1 MKTEQILN
9 LDYRKEES
17 QEIIQKVL
25 RKIKPLSK
33 YSDESN
39 IPIEAIEK
47 LVRVLVQKYEITPQW
62 MSMSYFEPIL
72 GIYSIGVKT
81 TTDHKWLGTVYGMC
95 LYEVFAKLAIK
106 MYSEV
111 KAGNI
116 PVRTM
121 TREEKQRERLAK
133 QADAKMA
140 EDDDEDDDEDWS

>member
-62 MSMSYFEPIL
+62 MSMTYFEPIL

-106 MYSEV
+106 VYSEV
-111 KAGNI
+111 KSGNI

-121 TREEKQRERLAK
+121 TKEEKQRERLAK
-133 QADAKMA
+133 QADVKMA
-140 EDDDEDDDEDWS
+140 EVEEDDENWS

>member
-47 LVRVLVQKYEITPQW
+47 LIRVLVQKYEITPQW
-62 MSMSYFEPIL
+62 MTMSYFEQTL
-72 GIYSIGVKT
+72 GIYSICVKT
-81 TTDHKWLGTVYGMC
+81 TTGHEWLGTVYGMC

-106 MYSEV
+106 MYSEI
-111 KAGNI
+111 KSGNV

-121 TREEKQRERLAK
+121 TKEEKQRKKLVE
-133 QADAKMA
+133 QANAKM
-140 EDDDEDDDEDWS
+140 EEVNNDEY

>member
-39 IPIEAIEK
+39 VPIEAIEK
-47 LVRVLVQKYEITPQW
+47 LIRVLVQKYEITPQW
-62 MSMSYFEPIL
+62 MTMSYFESIL
-72 GIYSIGVKT
+72 GIYSISVKT
-81 TTDHKWLGTVYGMC
+81 TNEHEWLGTVYGMC

-106 MYSEV
+106 MYSEI
-111 KAGNI
+111 KSGNV

-121 TREEKQRERLAK
+121 TKEEKQRKKLVEQVNTK
-133 QADAKMA
+133 N
-140 EDDDEDDDEDWS
+140 DED

>member
-62 MSMSYFEPIL
+62 MTMSYFEPIL

-81 TTDHKWLGTVYGMC
+81 TIKHEWLGTVYGMC

-106 MYSEV
+106 MYSEA
-111 KAGNI
+111 KSGKI
-116 PVRTM
+116 PVRTA
-121 TREEKQRERLAK
+121 TKEEKQRERLAK
-133 QADAKMA
+133 QADAKITEV
-140 EDDDEDDDEDWS
+140 EDDEEDWS

>member
-72 GIYSIGVKT
+72 GLYSIGVKT

-111 KAGNI
+111 KSGNI
-116 PVRTM
+116 PIKTM
-121 TREEKQRERLAK
+121 TKEEKQRERIARK
-133 QADAKMA
+133 VDAEK
-140 EDDDEDDDEDWS
+140 EQDDEDDWN

>member
-17 QEIIQKVL
+17 QEIIQQAL

-33 YSDESN
+33 YPDESN

-47 LVRVLVQKYEITPQW
+47 LIRVLVQKYEITPQW
-62 MSMSYFEPIL
+62 MTMSFFESTL
-72 GIYSIGVKT
+72 GIYSISVKT
-81 TTDHKWLGTVYGMC
+81 TTGHEWLGTVYGMC

-111 KAGNI
+111 KSGKI
-116 PVRTM
+116 PVKTA
-121 TREEKQRERLAK
+121 TKEEKERERLAK
-133 QADAKMA
+133 KADAEKELDN
-140 EDDDEDDDEDWS
+140 EDDWN

>member
-111 KAGNI
+111 KSGNI

-121 TREEKQRERLAK
+121 TKEEKQRERRAK
-133 QADAKMA
+133 RVDK
-140 EDDDEDDDEDWS
+140 EVNT

>member
-62 MSMSYFEPIL
+62 MSMTYFEPIL

-111 KAGNI
+111 KSGNI

-121 TREEKQRERLAK
+121 TKEEKQRERLAK

-140 EDDDEDDDEDWS
+140 EDDDEDWS

>member
-17 QEIIQKVL
+17 QKIIQKVL

-33 YSDESN
+33 YSDKSDV
-39 IPIEAIEK
+39 PIEAIEK
-47 LVRVLVQKYEITPQW
+47 LIRVLVQKYEITPQW
-62 MSMSYFEPIL
+62 MTMSYFEPAL

-81 TTDHKWLGTVYGMC
+81 TTENEWLGTVYGMC

-111 KAGNI
+111 KSGKI
-116 PVRTM
+116 PTRT
-121 TREEKQRERLAK
+121 TTKEEKQRERIARK
-133 QADAKMA
+133 VDAEKGQ
-140 EDDDEDDDEDWS
+140 DDKDDWN

>member
-62 MSMSYFEPIL
+62 MSMTYFEPIL

-111 KAGNI
+111 KSGNI

-121 TREEKQRERLAK
+121 TKEEKQRERLAK

-140 EDDDEDDDEDWS
+140 EDDNEDWS

>member
-25 RKIKPLSK
+25 TKIKPLSK
-33 YSDESN
+33 YSDEFV
-39 IPIEAIEK
+39 PLEAIEK
-47 LVRVLVQKYEITPQW
+47 LIRVLCQKYEITPQW
-62 MSMSYFEPIL
+62 MTMSYHEPIL

-111 KAGNI
+111 KSGNI
-116 PVRTM
+116 LVKTM
-121 TREEKQRERLAK
+121 TKEEKQRERIARK
-133 QADAKMA
+133 VDAEK
-140 EDDDEDDDEDWS
+140 ERDDEDDWN

>member
-47 LVRVLVQKYEITPQW
+47 LIRVLVQKYEITPQW
-62 MSMSYFEPIL
+62 MTMSYFEPIL

-81 TTDHKWLGTVYGMC
+81 TKG
-95 LYEVFAKLAIK
+95 K
-106 MYSEV
+106 
-111 KAGNI
+111 
-116 PVRTM
+116 RT
-121 TREEKQRERLAK
+121 TCKESRC
-133 QADAKMA
+133 
-140 EDDDEDDDEDWS
+140 

>member
-33 YSDESN
+33 YSDESDV
-39 IPIEAIEK
+39 PIEAIEK
-47 LVRVLVQKYEITPQW
+47 LIRVLVQKYEITPQW
-62 MSMSYFEPIL
+62 MTMSYFEPIL

-111 KAGNI
+111 KSGNI

-121 TREEKQRERLAK
+121 TKEEKQRERLAK
-133 QADAKMA
+133 QADAKMVK
-140 EDDDEDDDEDWS
+140 DDEEDWS